1 MGAFSFIE
9 AASFSTPWSRDAFE
23 KEVTENACAR
33 YLVLKEDGVP
43 VAMSEKYEA
52 QLRSVDF
59 EKLYEARLRNVRRL
73 RERIEPLRR
82 DGLLRFLTGTPEE
95 STLYFPIRL
104 ENRDAVQK
112 AMAAKNVYCPVIWP
126 EPVEAAGVCPVSRAV
141 VDDMLAIPCDQR
153 YDEADM
159 DYISGCLT
167 EILRG
172 C

>member
-1 MGAFSFIE
+1 MPKKFSFRK
-9 AASFSTPWSRDAFE
+9 WW
-23 KEVTENACAR
+23 KEER
-33 YLVLKEDGVP
+33 
-43 VAMSEKYEA
+43 
-52 QLRSVDF
+52 
-59 EKLYEARLRNVRRL
+59 EKLSEMSFKKAVKYIWQYYWIFILGFIGIIWLAVFAVN
-73 RERIEPLRR
+73 
-82 DGLLRFLTGTPEE
+82 RFLTGTPEE

-126 EPVEAAGVCPVSRAV
+126 EPAEAAGVCPVSRAV